1 MPVFVSHSSIISQ
14 FALASVAPSGENANA
29 QADLLSLPV
38 SVVLCAP
45 VFVSHKWILLF
56 ESPPASVAPSGE
68 KAIDEID
75 SIDSSVSVRTAFNCL
90 VRVSH
95 NRSSLPGP
103 SLASVNP
110 SGEKTIWPK
119 CVSSESIGFDFK
131 VSMSHSR
138 ISRPLLASIA
148 PSGENASTAVDV
160 CSASVTFS

>member
-29 QADLLSLPV
+29 LANPLSLLPG
-38 SVVLCAP
+38 SVVLYVQ

-56 ESPPASVAPSGE
+56 QSPPASVAPSGE
-68 KAIDEID
+68 KAIDE
-75 SIDSSVSVRTAFNCL
+75 IDSSVSVRTAFNCL

-103 SLASVNP
+103 SLASVTP
-110 SGEKTIWPK
+110 SGEKAIWAK

-131 VSMSHSR
+131 VSTSHSR
-138 ISRPLLASIA
+138 ISLPPLASIA